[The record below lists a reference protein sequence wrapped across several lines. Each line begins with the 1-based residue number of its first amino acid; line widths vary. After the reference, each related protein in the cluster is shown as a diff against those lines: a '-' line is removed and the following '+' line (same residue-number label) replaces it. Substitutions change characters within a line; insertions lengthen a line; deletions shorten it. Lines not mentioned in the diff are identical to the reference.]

1 MCKTNVILLRA
12 LHSTSLKTERKQL
25 LETTMVNNYYDV
37 MWQKSNSCITEKNKY
52 SSRGRDYPHYNLDS
66 IHIDGNA
73 NGTRFNPL
81 RSRPHQHQYLLVRK
95 KRVPRVHVITTNRF
109 AIPQQVPLVN
119 D

>member
-1 MCKTNVILLRA
+1 MEGK
-12 LHSTSLKTERKQL
+12 
-25 LETTMVNNYYDV
+25 
-37 MWQKSNSCITEKNKY
+37 CITEKNKY
-52 SSRGRDYPHYNLDS
+52 SSRGRDYNLDS

-81 RSRPHQHQYLLVRK
+81 RSRPHQGQYLLVRK

-109 AIPQQVPLVN
+109 ATPQKVPLVN